1 VTGHAAGGAAN
12 NDPNAWGDNC
22 TKLDNGNLGSTYL
35 LTQSYDLVVVKAGSD
50 QSADFPN
57 TLFANASAGET
68 VWADSNGSNAF
79 DEGDKGISH
88 IIFCGPVETTTT
100 STSTETT
107 STETTT
113 SETTTETTTSE
124 TTSETTSQSST
135 TSESSTTTQST
146 STGTESSVSTTTTSS
161 STGEELGVV
170 GTPGVTPPPTDTA
183 SVAATAGSDTGF
195 RIVLIGLSMLLMVL
209 LLLQP
214 KEAFVRNK

>member
-1 VTGHAAGGAAN
+1 
-12 NDPNAWGDNC
+12 
-22 TKLDNGNLGSTYL
+22 
-35 LTQSYDLVVVKAGSD
+35 
-50 QSADFPN
+50 
-57 TLFANASAGET
+57 ET
-68 VWADSNGSNAF
+68 PRGVSRAVA
-79 DEGDKGISH
+79 
-88 IIFCGPVETTTT
+88 T
-100 STSTETT
+100 SK
-107 STETTT
+107 
-113 SETTTETTTSE
+113 
-124 TTSETTSQSST
+124 
-135 TSESSTTTQST
+135 SSTTTKST